1 VHVGAAGDIEESL
14 IANGCRVDGR
24 VRRSVLFPGAVV
36 ERGAEVVESIVFP
49 DACVAAGARV
59 DRAILDKHVQVGA
72 GAVVG
77 HGPAPRDPGL
87 AWLDGLVLVGKDAQV
102 PEGTRIGRGVVVGIN
117 ADFSGCGAAIAA
129 GGSLPSRLWYEG
141 LV

>member
-1 VHVGAAGDIEESL
+1 MGEVDQIFRQAG
-14 IANGCRVDGR
+14 
-24 VRRSVLFPGAVV
+24 
-36 ERGAEVVESIVFP
+36 GAEGLAEGRLVAAADL
-49 DACVAAGARV
+49 DAPAETLAQSPLDTDALVGAGARV
-59 DRAILDKHVQVGA
+59 DRAILDKHVLVGA

-102 PEGTRIGRGVVVGIN
+102 PEGMRIGRGVVVGIN